1 MAENTTPSRP
11 HRSDPAGPAAG
22 STPVSGSAAGS
33 VPVSGADP
41 APAPPLPWLLIGG
54 LASLVLLWPITAL
67 LGLGSGAPRALI
79 LVALIGA
86 IWIGVVGLGR
96 VPRPV
101 LVLALTGLAGGV
113 ITLVLAAVL
122 GGSGRPWWTHLVA
135 LGMDALW
142 GTIAGLLALA
152 VQQLRGGA
160 RR

>member
-11 HRSDPAGPAAG
+11 HRSDPAGPA
-22 STPVSGSAAGS
+22 PVSGRDPVSRPA
-33 VPVSGADP
+33 PVSGTTP
-41 APAPPLPWLLIGG
+41 APPPPLPWLLIGG
-54 LASLVLLWPITAL
+54 LASLVLLWPITGL

-79 LVALIGA
+79 LIALIGVT
-86 IWIGVVGLGR
+86 WIGVVGLGR

-101 LVLALTGLAGGV
+101 LVLALTGLAGGA

-122 GGSGRPWWTHLVA
+122 GGTGRPWWTHLVA